1 MQGGE
6 REREREI
13 KKEVEASGEREIE
26 KERKKQTNKRE
37 EWAEIRRSPKFN
49 FTLCI
54 CPGTSSTLS
63 HHITY
68 ICLHI
73 YLSQIKLYATAY
85 EL

>member
-1 MQGGE
+1 MYTQTKRQRDKTE
-6 REREREI
+6 R
-13 KKEVEASGEREIE
+13 EREIE
-26 KERKKQTNKRE
+26 KERNKRE

-54 CPGTSSTLS
+54 YPGTSSTLS